1 MTSSMSAAGKR
12 GTEPADA
19 VLASPF
25 RHGACREPF
34 CPGPNV
40 AFFEIPNEL
49 VDAAKC
55 EISSE
60 DPSDQFSFFFNDGNL
75 AVLHLIAEGQGASNP
90 QTLPLGGRDLVADPL
105 GGNFPLKLGKGQ
117 EHVERQP
124 PHRGRGVE
132 LLCDRDE

>member
-1 MTSSMSAAGKR
+1 MPPRVAPVASRFALVRMLRSLRSRTSSLTLPSSR
-12 GTEPADA
+12 
-19 VLASPF
+19 
-25 RHGACREPF
+25 
-34 CPGPNV
+34 
-40 AFFEIPNEL
+40 
-49 VDAAKC
+49 
-55 EISSE
+55 ISSE

>member
-1 MTSSMSAAGKR
+1 MCVRWPSRATV
-12 GTEPADA
+12 PAQYTQQIVQRATAERDA
-19 VLASPF
+19 TA
-25 RHGACREPF
+25 RRARREPF

-105 GGNFPLKLGKGQ
+105 GGDLALKLGKGQ
-117 EHVERQP
+117 EHI
-124 PHRGRGVE
+124 
-132 LLCDRDE
+132 